1 MVKNNVLEVLRDLIK
16 WKPNQIVSPYNSVDG
31 QLDYTQDLLFTDKT
45 QCDLP
50 ITYFMKSEIEQYSIV
65 QYTII

>member
-1 MVKNNVLEVLRDLIK
+1 MKT
-16 WKPNQIVSPYNSVDG
+16 KPKRPYNSVDG
-31 QLDYTQDLLFTDKT
+31 QLDYTQDLLFTVKT

-65 QYTII
+65 QYTIM